1 MHRLEM
7 KNPLSM
13 NCSMDRQVLDCGS
26 PLPLFPKRAAFSSR
40 PPARQLGLLILLCAL
55 AGCKTYSPSVY
66 VAPRVTGRVLDQ
78 QTRLPLQGVR
88 VMHITSEESPPSQD
102 SPKGGRQLDQTPMGR
117 SGADGTFE
125 LASQRSLSLLQ
136 QGGWYSVTL
145 AFEHAR
151 YERFVTSY
159 TLANSTNTA
168 KGEPLVNTGDI
179 LLIPRT
185 K

>member
-1 MHRLEM
+1 MR
-7 KNPLSM
+7 
-13 NCSMDRQVLDCGS
+13 
-26 PLPLFPKRAAFSSR
+26 
-40 PPARQLGLLILLCAL
+40 
-55 AGCKTYSPSVY
+55 
-66 VAPRVTGRVLDQ
+66 
-78 QTRLPLQGVR
+78 
-88 VMHITSEESPPSQD
+88 ITSDESLRSQD
-102 SPKGGRQLDQTPMGR
+102 PTKGGRQLEQTPMAR

-145 AFEHAR
+145 AFEHSR

-179 LLIPRT
+179 LLIPRA